1 MPLKVEITEA
11 AKRDMRG
18 LPKEIQLAV
27 RDAVR
32 GLVEN
37 PFPPGARGMQHP
49 WKGHW
54 RIKIRKVYRVIYRVD
69 EGALVLLVVRVGHRK
84 DVYR

>member
-1 MPLKVEITEA
+1 
-11 AKRDMRG
+11 
-18 LPKEIQLAV
+18 
-27 RDAVR
+27 
-32 GLVEN
+32 
-37 PFPPGARGMQHP
+37 MQHP

-84 DVYR
+84 DIYR